1 MKNRSRPKAFNTA
14 TNEAN
19 TLNRN
24 TAEIVMNS
32 HGSQV
37 DHQYDSLCISAGEKD
52 LQFPLTAANR
62 SRLSSEANQ
71 PQQEQPQ

>member
-1 MKNRSRPKAFNTA
+1 
-14 TNEAN
+14 
-19 TLNRN
+19 
-24 TAEIVMNS
+24 MNS

-52 LQFPLTAANR
+52 LQFPLTTVNR

-71 PQQEQPQ
+71 PHQDRPQ